1 MSKLSLTMAALKPAA
16 LVALLF
22 CTASPAF
29 AQTAMDR
36 AAERRAKHADKA
48 SDKASD
54 KAGDTEQA
62 KPQYPEATRKEPET
76 KASAKLTPKLKKIF
90 DAYDKDDA
98 ATVTSVADEV
108 IADAKANAYERSIA
122 ARLAGASLLNTDQ
135 ARAKV
140 YMKQAL
146 EFDGLSN
153 NDHFESMLLL
163 SQLQLQDDE
172 YAESLATIDRFL
184 AETKSTNP
192 DHLAIKGNAL
202 YRLERYPEAA
212 AVLKQAV
219 EATPEPK
226 ADLLQLLMG
235 TYVEM
240 NQPGEAAKVAEG
252 LIAKNPNDKRLQMN
266 LATIYMQTDQ
276 PAKAAE
282 LLEKLRTSG
291 QLTED
296 RDYRNLY
303 ALYLNSQ
310 GKEKEA
316 ISVINEGIEKGILKP
331 DYQTYVALAQAYYF
345 SEQPK
350 LAIEAY
356 RKAAPLAP
364 DGETY
369 LNLAK
374 TLWQEGQI
382 AEAKQAAQQALDKGV
397 KKPDDAK
404 KIVALPGK

>member
-1 MSKLSLTMAALKPAA
+1 MSKLSVPVATLKTAAIM
-16 LVALLF
+16 ALLLGS
-22 CTASPAF
+22 ASPAF
-29 AQTAMDR
+29 SATERPEER
-36 AAERRAKHADKA
+36 AARLAEKT
-48 SDKASD
+48 SDKA
-54 KAGDTEQA
+54 AEQST
-62 KPQYPEATRKEPET
+62 PQYPGATRKEPEA
-76 KASAKLTPKLKKIF
+76 KASAKLAPKLKKIF
-90 DAYDKDDA
+90 DAYEKDDA
-98 ATVTSVADEV
+98 ATTTSLADEV
-108 IADAKANAYERSIA
+108 ILDAKANPYERSIA
-122 ARLAGASLLNTDQ
+122 ARLAGAVLLNTDQ
-135 ARAKV
+135 AKAKD
-140 YMKQAL
+140 YMKKAI
-146 EFDGLSN
+146 EFDGLTN

-163 SQLQLQDDE
+163 AQLQLQDDE
-172 YAESLATIDRFL
+172 YAASLATIDRFL

-219 EATPEPK
+219 EATPAPK

-240 NQPGEAAKVAEG
+240 DQPGEAAKVAEG

-276 PAKAAE
+276 GAKAAE

-303 ALYLNSQ
+303 ALYLNTE

-316 ISVINEGIEKGILKP
+316 IAVINEGIEKGILKP
-331 DYQTYVALAQAYYF
+331 DYLTYVALAQAYYF

>member
-16 LVALLF
+16 IVALLF

-29 AQTAMDR
+29 AQTAQDR
-36 AAERRAKHADKA
+36 AAERRAKHAEKA
-48 SDKASD
+48 SDKTE
-54 KAGDTEQA
+54 DTEQA
-62 KPQYPEATRKEPET
+62 KPQYPDATRKEPET

-122 ARLAGASLLNTDQ
+122 ARLAGATLLNTDQ

-146 EFDGLSN
+146 EFGGLSN

-172 YAESLATIDRFL
+172 YADSLATIDRFL

-240 NQPGEAAKVAEG
+240 KQPGEAAKVAEG

-276 PAKAAE
+276 VDKAAA

-303 ALYLNSQ
+303 ALYLNSE

-382 AEAKQAAQQALDKGV
+382 AEAKQAAQQALDKGI

>member
-1 MSKLSLTMAALKPAA
+1 
-16 LVALLF
+16 
-22 CTASPAF
+22 
-29 AQTAMDR
+29 
-36 AAERRAKHADKA
+36 
-48 SDKASD
+48 
-54 KAGDTEQA
+54 
-62 KPQYPEATRKEPET
+62 
-76 KASAKLTPKLKKIF
+76 
-90 DAYDKDDA
+90 
-98 ATVTSVADEV
+98 
-108 IADAKANAYERSIA
+108 
-122 ARLAGASLLNTDQ
+122 
-135 ARAKV
+135 
-140 YMKQAL
+140 
-146 EFDGLSN
+146 
-153 NDHFESMLLL
+153 
-163 SQLQLQDDE
+163 LQDDE
-172 YAESLATIDRFL
+172 YADSLATIDRFL
-184 AETKSTNP
+184 TETKSTNP
-192 DHLAIKGNAL
+192 DHLAVKGNAL

-212 AVLKQAV
+212 VVLKQAV
-219 EATPEPK
+219 EATPAPK

-240 NQPGEAAKVAEG
+240 NQAGEAAKVAEG

-276 PAKAAE
+276 TAKAAE

-303 ALYLNSQ
+303 ALYLNSE

>member
-1 MSKLSLTMAALKPAA
+1 MSKPSLTMAALKPAA
-16 LVALLF
+16 IVALLF

-29 AQTAMDR
+29 SQTAQDR
-36 AAERRAKHADKA
+36 AAERRARHAEKTPDKA
-48 SDKASD
+48 E
-54 KAGDTEQA
+54 DTEQA

-172 YAESLATIDRFL
+172 YADSLATIDRFL

-382 AEAKQAAQQALDKGV
+382 GEAKQAAQQALDKGV